1 MSLNHQDV
9 NTEAQAS
16 IPGTA
21 VREQLERLVESPPFS
36 HSRRFPTF
44 LRFVVDHALNGSADQ
59 LKERTIGIEVF
70 GRGAD
75 YDTASD
81 PIVRV
86 TAAEIRK
93 RIAQY
98 YALPEHQSELR
109 VALPAGSYIPQFHWP
124 QTGEHQAAAEQ
135 PRIPEA
141 SHAQAVVSPWR
152 RLGLILAGIA
162 LLAAGAAAGWLL
174 HSPRQSSFD
183 FFWAPVLR
191 SSDPVL
197 FCVADQNQY
206 TEIVLRDAND
216 PGKQTV
222 LKDNLTAVVFD
233 DLSPVVKIAG
243 ILQSNGKHYSLRGEG
258 TTTLRELRDGTT
270 IVVGAFDNAW
280 ALRLTRQLRY
290 HFDNDPPM
298 SQFRIVDTGAKPHVP
313 WTVDRPQQ
321 INTNNYKDYALV
333 ARFTDPTTGKL
344 TIVAAGVARGGTIA
358 AGEFL
363 TDPANL
369 AQLEQAARAAGN
381 KANMEFVLSTQII
394 NGEPGMP
401 TLEASYFW

>member
-1 MSLNHQDV
+1 MSLNQQDV
-9 NTEAQAS
+9 RTEEPAA
-16 IPGTA
+16 IPVTV

-44 LRFVVDHALNGSADQ
+44 LRFVVEHALAGNAEQ
-59 LKERTIGIEVF
+59 LKERIIGIEVF

-98 YALPEHQSELR
+98 YAVPEHQKQLR
-109 VALPAGSYIPQFHWP
+109 VSLPAGSYIPQFHWP
-124 QTGEHQAAAEQ
+124 QSGEHESGAEHSTG
-135 PRIPEA
+135 PEA
-141 SHAQAVVSPWR
+141 ATALRSATSRVGWI
-152 RLGLILAGIA
+152 LFGLA
-162 LLAAGAAAGWLL
+162 LMAIGVAAGWFL
-174 HSPRQSSFD
+174 HTPRQAGVD
-183 FFWAPVLR
+183 FFWEPVLR

-206 TEIVLRDAND
+206 TAIELRDAND
-216 PGKQTV
+216 PTKQTV

-243 ILQSNGKHYSLRGEG
+243 ILESHGKKYSLNGESV
-258 TTTLRELRDGTT
+258 TTLSELRNGTT
-270 IVVGAFDNAW
+270 IVVGAFDNVW
-280 ALRLTRQLRY
+280 ALRLTRPLRY
-290 HFDNDPPM
+290 RFDNDAAM
-298 SQFRIVDTGAKPHVP
+298 TQFRIIDTGSKPHAP
-313 WTVDRPQQ
+313 WTVDRPEQLH
-321 INTNNYKDYALV
+321 TNNYKDYALI

-344 TIVAAGVARGGTIA
+344 TIVAAGIARGGTIA

-363 TDPANL
+363 TDPDNL
-369 AQLEQAARAAGN
+369 VLLEQQARSAGGR
-381 KANMEFVLSTQII
+381 ANMEFVVSTQII

-401 TLEASYFW
+401 KLEASYFW

>member
-1 MSLNHQDV
+1 MSLNRQHTR
-9 NTEAQAS
+9 TEEPAAV
-16 IPGTA
+16 PAAA

-44 LRFVVDHALNGSADQ
+44 LRFVVEHALSGSADQ
-59 LKERTIGIEVF
+59 VKERTIGIEVF
-70 GRGAD
+70 GRGPD

-98 YALPEHQSELR
+98 YDVPEHQNELR
-109 VALPAGSYIPQFHWP
+109 LSLPTGSYVPHFQLP
-124 QTGEHQAAAEQ
+124 QTGECDAAAPGSPDAAPPERS
-135 PRIPEA
+135 PLRRIGWVL
-141 SHAQAVVSPWR
+141 S
-152 RLGLILAGIA
+152 GIA
-162 LLAAGAAAGWLL
+162 LLAIGVTAGWFL
-174 HSPRQSSFD
+174 HTPHSTTFD
-183 FFWAPVLR
+183 VFWAPVLR

-197 FCVADQNQY
+197 FCVADQSQY
-206 TEIVLRDAND
+206 TAIELRDAND

-243 ILQSNGKHYSLRGEG
+243 ILEAHGKKYDLRGESA
-258 TTTLRELRDGTT
+258 TTLSELRNGTT
-270 IVVGAFDNAW
+270 IVVGAFDNVW
-280 ALRLTRQLRY
+280 ALRLTRPLRY
-290 HFDNDPPM
+290 HFDNDAAM
-298 SQFRIVDTGAKPHVP
+298 TQFRIVDSAPAPHAP
-313 WTVDRPQQ
+313 WTVDRLEQMH
-321 INTNNYKDYALV
+321 TGNYKDYALI
-333 ARFTDPTTGKL
+333 ARFVDPTTGKL
-344 TIVAAGVARGGTIA
+344 TIVAAGIARGGTIA

-369 AQLEQAARAAGN
+369 SQLERQARDAGN
-381 KANMEFVLSTQII
+381 KANMEFVVSTEII

>member
-1 MSLNHQDV
+1 MSLNQQDV
-9 NTEAQAS
+9 RTEEAGVMSATS
-16 IPGTA
+16 
-21 VREQLERLVESPPFS
+21 VREQIERMVESPPFS

-44 LRFVVDHALNGSADQ
+44 LRFVVEHTLSGNADQ
-59 LKERTIGIEVF
+59 LKERIIGIEVF

-98 YALPEHQSELR
+98 YAIPEHQNELR
-109 VALPAGSYIPQFHWP
+109 VSLPAGSYIPQFQLLP
-124 QTGEHQAAAEQ
+124 TGEHEGADRPAHEPEAAE
-135 PRIPEA
+135 R
-141 SHAQAVVSPWR
+141 S
-152 RLGLILAGIA
+152 GLRWTGLTLSGLALIGA
-162 LLAAGAAAGWLL
+162 GLAAGWFL
-174 HSPRQSSFD
+174 HTPPPTSFD

-191 SSDPVL
+191 SGDPVL

-206 TEIVLRDAND
+206 TAIQLRDAND
-216 PGKQTV
+216 PSKQMV

-243 ILQSNGKHYSLRGEG
+243 ILESHGKKYGLRGESA
-258 TTTLRELRDGTT
+258 TTLSELRNGTT
-270 IVVGAFDNAW
+270 IVVGAFDNVW
-280 ALRLTRQLRY
+280 ALRLTRPLRY
-290 HFDNDPPM
+290 HFDNDPTM
-298 SQFRIVDTGAKPHVP
+298 TQFRIVDSGSKPHAP
-313 WTVDRPQQ
+313 WAVDRLEQMH
-321 INTNNYKDYALV
+321 TNNYKDYALI
-333 ARFTDPTTGKL
+333 ARFVDPTTGKL
-344 TIVAAGVARGGTIA
+344 TIVAAGIARGGTIA

-369 AQLEQAARAAGN
+369 AQLEQQARAAGDRP
-381 KANMEFVLSTQII
+381 NMEFVVSTQII

-401 TLEASYFW
+401 KLEASYFW

>member
-1 MSLNHQDV
+1 MTLNQQDV
-9 NTEAQAS
+9 RTENAGVMS
-16 IPGTA
+16 PSA
-21 VREQLERLVESPPFS
+21 VREQIARLVESPPFN

-44 LRFVVDHALNGSADQ
+44 LKFVAEHALSGNADQ

-98 YALPEHQSELR
+98 YAVPEHQNELR
-109 VALPAGSYIPQFHWP
+109 VSLPAGSYIPQFHFP
-124 QTGEHQAAAEQ
+124 QTGEPEAADQAAV
-135 PRIPEA
+135 PEA
-141 SHAQAVVSPWR
+141 APPPRTGLR
-152 RLGLILAGIA
+152 RAAFVLSAIAMLGIGV
-162 LLAAGAAAGWLL
+162 AAGWYL
-174 HSPRQSSFD
+174 HAPRPSSFD

-191 SSDPVL
+191 SGDPVL

-206 TEIVLRDAND
+206 TAIQLRDAND
-216 PGKQTV
+216 PSKQTV

-243 ILQSNGKHYSLRGEG
+243 ILESHGKKYGLRGEG
-258 TTTLRELRDGTT
+258 ATTLSDLRNGTT
-270 IVVGAFDNAW
+270 IVVGAFDNVW
-280 ALRLTRQLRY
+280 ALRLTRPLRY
-290 HFDNDPPM
+290 HFDNDPAM
-298 SQFRIVDTGAKPHVP
+298 TQFRIVDSAAHPHAP
-313 WTVDRPQQ
+313 WTVDRLEQLH
-321 INTNNYKDYALV
+321 TNNYKDYALI
-333 ARFTDPTTGKL
+333 ARFVDPTTGKL

-369 AQLEQAARAAGN
+369 TQLEQQARAAGDRP
-381 KANMEFVLSTQII
+381 NMEFVVSTQII

-401 TLEASYFW
+401 KLEASYFW

>member
-1 MSLNHQDV
+1 MRLNHQDV
-9 NTEAQAS
+9 NTEEQAAV
-16 IPGTA
+16 PAAA
-21 VREQLERLVESPPFS
+21 VREQLERLVESPPFN

-44 LRFVVDHALNGSADQ
+44 LRFVTEHTLKGNTDQ

-70 GRGAD
+70 GRGVE

-98 YALPEHQSELR
+98 YAVPEHQNQLR
-109 VALPAGSYIPQFHWP
+109 VSLPSGSYIPQFHWP
-124 QTGEHQAAAEQ
+124 HQVEHEAAVDPHPA
-135 PRIPEA
+135 PEPPATRPA
-141 SHAQAVVSPWR
+141 SALL
-152 RLGLILAGIA
+152 RLTFVLGALVLFAGG
-162 LLAAGAAAGWLL
+162 LAAGWFFHA
-174 HSPRQSSFD
+174 SRSTIID
-183 FFWAPVLR
+183 FFWAPVLH

-197 FCVADQNQY
+197 FCVADQNEY
-206 TEIVLRDAND
+206 TAIALRDAND
-216 PGKQTV
+216 PSRQTV

-233 DLSPVVKIAG
+233 DLNPVVKIAG
-243 ILQSNGKHYSLRGEG
+243 ILQSHGKQYSLRGESA
-258 TTTLRELRDGTT
+258 TTLSELRNGTT

-280 ALRLTRQLRY
+280 ALRLTRPLRY
-290 HFDNDPPM
+290 HFDNDPAM
-298 SQFRIVDTGAKPHVP
+298 TVFRIVDTASTPHAP
-313 WTVDRPQQ
+313 WTVNRLQQ
-321 INTNNYKDYALV
+321 MNTNNYKDYALV
-333 ARFTDPTTGKL
+333 ARFTDPTTGKM
-344 TIVAAGVARGGTIA
+344 TIVAAGIARGGTIA

-363 TDPANL
+363 TDPGNL
-369 AQLEQAARAAGN
+369 AQLELAARRAGN

>member
-9 NTEAQAS
+9 NTEEQATV
-16 IPGTA
+16 PAAA
-21 VREQLERLVESPPFS
+21 VREQLERLVESPPFN

-44 LRFVVDHALNGSADQ
+44 LRFVIEHTLKGNTDQ

-70 GRGAD
+70 GRGVE

-98 YALPEHQSELR
+98 YAIPEHQNQLR
-109 VALPAGSYIPQFHWP
+109 VSLPSGSYIPQFHWP
-124 QTGEHQAAAEQ
+124 PQVDLEATVA
-135 PRIPEA
+135 PRP
-141 SHAQAVVSPWR
+141 AQETPATRSSSALH
-152 RLGLILAGIA
+152 RLTLVLCA
-162 LLAAGAAAGWLL
+162 LVLFAAGLASGWYF
-174 HSPRQSSFD
+174 HASRSTIID
-183 FFWAPVLR
+183 YFWAPVLH

-197 FCVADQNQY
+197 FCVADQNEY
-206 TEIVLRDAND
+206 TAIALRDATD
-216 PGKQTV
+216 PSRQTV

-233 DLSPVVKIAG
+233 DLNPVVKIAG
-243 ILQSNGKHYSLRGEG
+243 ILQSHGKQYSLRGESA
-258 TTTLRELRDGTT
+258 TTLSELRNGTT

-280 ALRLTRQLRY
+280 ALRLTKPLRY
-290 HFDNDPPM
+290 HFDNDPAM
-298 SQFRIVDTGAKPHVP
+298 TVFRIVDTASTPHAP
-313 WTVDRPQQ
+313 WTVNRLQQ
-321 INTNNYKDYALV
+321 MNTNNYKDYALV
-333 ARFTDPTTGKL
+333 ARFTDPTTGKMA
-344 TIVAAGVARGGTIA
+344 IVAAGIARGGTIA

-363 TDPANL
+363 TDPGNL
-369 AQLEQAARAAGN
+369 AQLELAARRAGN